1 MFFVYF
7 IGENAYTKTKVMR
20 AHYFTPFAQ
29 KWSAD
34 SKYIPYLCHARA
46 NLRVTDRIIRLRS
59 PPAVGGFMSR
69 LHWFSAARRRDI

>member
-7 IGENAYTKTKVMR
+7 IGENAFTKTKVMR

-34 SKYIPYLCHARA
+34 SKYIRIFAISRA
-46 NLRVTDRIIRLRS
+46 NLRVFD
-59 PPAVGGFMSR
+59 
-69 LHWFSAARRRDI
+69 